1 VIAALDPAA
10 KEITIKLSSAAGA
23 KLMVIAFAPGAALR
37 RYAPNSVKFS
47 DARPGRFEELKVGDQ
62 VRALGTGNEDRSRYT
77 TEELVSGSFRAIAAV
92 VVSNDAAQNTI
103 LVTDLASNKRIE
115 ARLTPDSIA
124 RRLSAEIVQTLAARN
139 KEGSAPDRGARDLH
153 PLIEKLPQLN
163 LADLKPG
170 DTVIISFAN
179 SEDASRVTAITLLA
193 GVEPLLKTSTRGGQS
208 VNLGSW
214 NLDLNMTV
222 GVP

>member
-1 VIAALDPAA
+1 
-10 KEITIKLSSAAGA
+10 
-23 KLMVIAFAPGAALR
+23 
-37 RYAPNSVKFS
+37 
-47 DARPGRFEELKVGDQ
+47 
-62 VRALGTGNEDRSRYT
+62 
-77 TEELVSGSFRAIAAV
+77 
-92 VVSNDAAQNTI
+92 
-103 LVTDLASNKRIE
+103 LASNKRIE

-214 NLDLNMTV
+214 NLDLNMNV